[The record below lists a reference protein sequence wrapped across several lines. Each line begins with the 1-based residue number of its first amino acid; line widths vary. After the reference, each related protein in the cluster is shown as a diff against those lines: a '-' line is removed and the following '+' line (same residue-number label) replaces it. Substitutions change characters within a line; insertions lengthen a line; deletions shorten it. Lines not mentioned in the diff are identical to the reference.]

1 MATIASRLT
10 NTGTLSISGEFDEV
24 TVSTI
29 RLTPD
34 NLFSSEFDEVTINP
48 VSNGIAKR
56 ETATGQIL
64 VAQELDEVNKPT

>member
-10 NTGTLSISGEFDEV
+10 NTGTLSISGEFDEI
-24 TVSTI
+24 TMSTI